1 MYSLFLT
8 KHKIF
13 LFVDMLC
20 HTYMVIAHINPA
32 LCFPLPIL
40 SVFANPLYVTHFFTY
55 LENQRS

>member
-1 MYSLFLT
+1 
-8 KHKIF
+8 
-13 LFVDMLC
+13 MLC